1 VPETADR
8 RVCAMGDGTAC
19 HRDGYFNLRRHGPTP
34 DCSYGR
40 AWVQSQFFCC
50 TLNKRNRT
58 AVSRTV
64 LPIRGLVEAIGYRPI
79 SILLT
84 ILMLTVPWFR
94 NPVVNPAMVGLVLFS
109 PLALVSRLRLARAFL
124 CMATGYT
131 GGYLAIIDIIWLR
144 PFCCTV
150 ILR

>member
-1 VPETADR
+1 MPETADR

-19 HRDGYFNLRRHGPTP
+19 HRDAATSIFAATGQRPTAVMA
-34 DCSYGR
+34 GR
-40 AWVQSQFFCC
+40 GFSHSFFCC

-84 ILMLTVPWFR
+84 ILMLTVP
-94 NPVVNPAMVGLVLFS
+94 VVA
-109 PLALVSRLRLARAFL
+109 
-124 CMATGYT
+124 
-131 GGYLAIIDIIWLR
+131 
-144 PFCCTV
+144 
-150 ILR
+150 